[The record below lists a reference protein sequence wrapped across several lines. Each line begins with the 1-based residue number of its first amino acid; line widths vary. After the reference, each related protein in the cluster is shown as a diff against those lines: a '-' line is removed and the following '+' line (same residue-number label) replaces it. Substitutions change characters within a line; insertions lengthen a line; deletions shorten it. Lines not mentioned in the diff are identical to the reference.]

1 MVPAIWDREF
11 NQLLKNSKDLE
22 GDVHKISEI
31 ANWESS
37 TYSQSIG
44 LLKNIL
50 SGSGISCVKT
60 NTGLSRPTGTPG
72 TVEWFGRANSPDGL
86 QGCRLA

>member
-1 MVPAIWDREF
+1 MLAATWDREF
-11 NQLLKNSKDLE
+11 DQLLKNIKDLE

-31 ANWESS
+31 ANWQSS
-37 TYSQSIG
+37 KHSQNIG
-44 LLKNIL
+44 LLANIL
-50 SGSGISCVKT
+50 SGSEISCVKT
-60 NTGLSRPTGTPG
+60 NTGPSRPTGTPG